1 MNTFCICRLLC
12 SCLLIGLLAHPGF
25 AQVANLPAQS
35 SATASLLGF
44 TPAHAEVEQQLE
56 QRFDKLLQAKDLDAW
71 MKRLSA
77 HPHHL
82 GSAYDHQNALFL
94 DSLLHSWGYETEIDT
109 YEVLFPTP
117 EVRVLELTAPHH
129 FEASLM
135 EKPVPDDPY
144 TQQIREALPPF
155 NAYSA
160 DGDVTGQ
167 LVYVN
172 YGLPEDYELL
182 ARYGIDVK
190 GKIVIARYGHSWRGI
205 KPKVAAEHGAI
216 GCLIYS
222 DPADDGFYQGD
233 TYPTG
238 PFKNQWGVQ
247 RGSVMDMPVYSG
259 DPLTPGVAAT
269 PGAQRLSL
277 DQVKVFTKIPVLPIS
292 YHDAQPLLAALS
304 GPVAPPSWR
313 GALPITYHLGAGPA
327 VVHLKLKCNWN
338 LVPCYDVIARMPG
351 NTYADQWIIR
361 GNHYDAWVHGAA
373 DPISG
378 QVAMLAE
385 AKALA
390 ILHQQGWQPQRT
402 IVFCAWDGEEQG
414 LLGSTEWV
422 EGHLQELQQKA
433 VVYLN
438 SDGNGRGFLGVGGSH
453 TLEKFFNEVALSV
466 PDPETDTNV
475 LARLRARIISRE
487 GNHAPVLDGTR
498 FVHISALG
506 SGSDYSPFLQHAGIA
521 SLNVGYG
528 GEDEGG
534 EYHTLYDTYLNYIR
548 FKDSAFSYGITLS
561 KTMGRCIL
569 RLANCDLLPFDFTHF
584 TQTVKSYVSQ
594 LQRLEQ
600 QKRDTAAVVNQWL
613 QEKIYTLSAD
623 PQQHIAPPAQKK
635 AVPYLDFS
643 PLLNAISRLDTLSKA
658 YASYTQDLNKLS
670 AQALRQMNL
679 QLPHTEQ
686 KLLDPEGLPHRP
698 WYQHTIYA
706 PGLYTGYGVKTLPGA
721 REAIEQD
728 NWTEAQQQIQQ
739 EANALNR
746 LANQIADII

>member
-1 MNTFCICRLLC
+1 MHTLRP
-12 SCLLIGLLAHPGF
+12 LIPAMGLLLVFLHAYQGF
-25 AQVANLPAQS
+25 GQS
-35 SATASLLGF
+35 SSASAGIMGF
-44 TPAHAEVEQQLE
+44 TSAHASAETQLE
-56 QRFDKLLQAKDLDAW
+56 QQFDHLLQASDLDNW
-71 MKRLSA
+71 MKRLA
-77 HPHHL
+77 AQPHHL
-82 GSAYDHQNALFL
+82 GSAYDHQNTLFL
-94 DSLLHSWGYETEIDT
+94 DSLFRAWGYQTRIDT
-109 YEVLFPTP
+109 YKVLFPTP
-117 EVRVLELTAPHH
+117 EIRILELTAPHH
-129 FEASLM
+129 FTASLM
-135 EKPVPDDPY
+135 EKPVANDPY
-144 TQQIREALPPF
+144 TQQIQQALPPF
-155 NAYSA
+155 NAYST
-160 DGDVTGQ
+160 DGDVTGE

-172 YGLPEDYELL
+172 YGLPEDYETL

-216 GCLIYS
+216 GCIIYS
-222 DPADDGFYQGD
+222 DPADDGYYQGD
-233 TYPTG
+233 TYPAG
-238 PFKNQWGVQ
+238 PFKNPWGVQ

-269 PGAQRLSL
+269 PQAKRLSL
-277 DQVKVFTKIPVLPIS
+277 DQVQVFTKIPVLPIS
-292 YHDAQPLLAALS
+292 YHDAQPLLEALS

-327 VVHLKLKCNWN
+327 VVHLKLKFKWD
-338 LVPCYDVIARMPG
+338 LVPCYDVIAMMPG
-351 NTYADQWIIR
+351 KSYPDQWIIR

-385 AKALA
+385 AKAIA
-390 ILHQQGWQPQRT
+390 ALHKQGWQPQRT
-402 IVFCAWDGEEQG
+402 LVFCAWDGEEQG

-422 EGHLQELQQKA
+422 EDHLQELQQKA

-475 LARLRARIISRE
+475 LARLRARIISHD
-487 GNHAPVLDGTR
+487 GANAPTLDGER

-561 KTMGRCIL
+561 KTMGRCLL

-584 TQTVKSYVSQ
+584 TETVKSYVHQ

-600 QKRDTAAVVNQWL
+600 QKRDTAATVNQWI
-613 QEKIYTLSAD
+613 ENRIYALSSD
-623 PQQHIAPPAQKK
+623 PQQHFNPPAPKK
-635 AVPYLDFS
+635 PVPYLDFS
-643 PLLNAISRLDTLSKA
+643 PLLNALSRLDTLSRA
-658 YASYTQDLNKLS
+658 YASYTREIEKIPPQV
-670 AQALRQMNL
+670 LRQLNEM
-679 QLPHTEQ
+679 LPHSEQ
-686 KLLDPEGLPHRP
+686 CLLDPNGLPHRP

-728 NWTEAQQQIQQ
+728 NWQEARQQIHE
-739 EANALNR
+739 EASALER
-746 LANQIADII
+746 LATLIEKLNHIN

>member
-1 MNTFCICRLLC
+1 MYTFRRF
-12 SCLLIGLLAHPGF
+12 SPVVGF
-25 AQVANLPAQS
+25 LFVFFRSYPDLAQS
-35 SATASLLGF
+35 ASSSVQIMGFTAS
-44 TPAHAEVEQQLE
+44 HAVAEQQLE
-56 QRFDKLLQAKDLDAW
+56 QQFDRLLQPGDLDNW

-82 GSAYDHQNALFL
+82 GSVYDHRNTLFL
-94 DSLLHSWGYETEIDT
+94 DSLFRSWGYETRIDT

-117 EVRVLELTAPHH
+117 QVRQLELTAPHH
-129 FEASLM
+129 YTASLQ
-135 EKPVPDDPY
+135 EKPVANDPY
-144 TQQIREALPPF
+144 TQQIQEALPPY
-155 NAYSA
+155 NAYSV
-160 DGDVTGQ
+160 DGDVTGE

-172 YGLPEDYELL
+172 YGLPEDYETL

-216 GCLIYS
+216 GCIIYS
-222 DPADDGFYQGD
+222 DPADDGYYQGD

-238 PFKNQWGVQ
+238 PFKNPWGVQ

-269 PGAQRLSL
+269 PQAKRLSL
-277 DQVKVFTKIPVLPIS
+277 DQVKVFTKIPTLPIS
-292 YHDAQPLLAALS
+292 YQDAQPLLEALG
-304 GPVAPPSWR
+304 GPVAPASWR

-327 VVHLKLKCNWN
+327 KVHLKLKFKWD
-338 LVPCYDVIARMPG
+338 LVPCYDVIARMAGQFHP
-351 NTYADQWIIR
+351 DQWIIR

-390 ILHQQGWQPQRT
+390 TLHQQGWQPART

-422 EGHLQELQQKA
+422 EDHLQELQQKA
-433 VVYLN
+433 VAYLN

-475 LARLRARIISRE
+475 VARLRARIISRE
-487 GNHAPVLDGTR
+487 GNNAPTLDGSR

-521 SLNVGYG
+521 SVNVEYG

-534 EYHTLYDTYLNYIR
+534 EYHTLYDTYPNYIR
-548 FKDSAFSYGITLS
+548 FKDSAFSYGIALS
-561 KTMGRCIL
+561 KTMGRCLL
-569 RLANCDLLPFDFTHF
+569 RLADCELLPFDFTHF
-584 TQTVKSYVSQ
+584 TETVKSYVHQ
-594 LQRLEQ
+594 LQKLVE
-600 QKRDTAAVVNQWL
+600 QKRDTATTVNQWIND
-613 QEKIYTLSAD
+613 KIYTLSID
-623 PQQHIAPPAQKK
+623 PRLHFSPPTEKHP
-635 AVPYLDFS
+635 VPYLDFS
-643 PLLNAISRLDTLSKA
+643 PLLNALSRLDTLSRA
-658 YASYTQDLNKLS
+658 YAVHTQKIDQFSL
-670 AQALRQMNL
+670 QALD
-679 QLPHTEQ
+679 QLNDLLLHSEQ
-686 KLLDPEGLPHRP
+686 CLLDPNGLPHRP

-721 REAIEQD
+721 REAIEQE
-728 NWTEAQQQIQQ
+728 NWQEAQQQIQQ
-739 EANALNR
+739 EASALQK
-746 LANQIADII
+746 LASLIDKLCNIK